1 MGESEMRGTLT
12 PGATEQSADPG
23 RVRVRDSE
31 KG

>member
-12 PGATEQSADPG
+12 PRGTAQSADPE